1 MVKYAELWCKTNFS
15 FLEGAAHADELVGR
29 AKELG
34 YEALAITDRNSLA
47 GVVRAHQAA
56 RTAALKLL
64 IGAEITPSDGAAVI
78 LLAMNLAG
86 YRNLALLITRGRRS
100 APKGECRLTLSDL
113 ADHADNLLA
122 IIPAHPTTTP
132 VALQTHRDI
141 FRERAYLAAAVH
153 LGPCDEDE
161 LAHWA
166 RQSRL
171 CRLPMVASNQV
182 HYHLP
187 ERRALHDVLTAVK
200 NHTTVA
206 NLGALRFAN
215 GERYLKSPAQL
226 AQLFARYPDAVERT
240 VEVAGRCAFS
250 LDELRYEYPD
260 ELCPPGKTQAVH
272 LAELTWAG
280 ARALSGRHSREGERP
295 PRTGADLDRGAALR
309 GVFFDGLGPGGV
321 CPRTRHPVPGT
332 RLGR

>member
-1 MVKYAELWCKTNFS
+1 MMAAGFCTAASIEVKVAAAMVKYAELWCKTNFS
-15 FLEGAAHADELVGR
+15 FLEGASHADELVGR

-56 RTAALKLL
+56 RRRRLKLL

-86 YRNLALLITRGRRS
+86 YRNLALLITRGRRN
-100 APKGECRLTLSDL
+100 AAKGECRLTLSDL

-182 HYHLP
+182 HYHVP

-206 NLGALRFAN
+206 ELGALRFPN
-215 GERYLKSPAQL
+215 GERHLKSPAADGRSSSRL
-226 AQLFARYPDAVERT
+226 SRCRRAARSRWPTAAISRST
-240 VEVAGRCAFS
+240 NCATNI
-250 LDELRYEYPD
+250 PKN
-260 ELCPPGKTQAVH
+260 CAPPAK
-272 LAELTWAG
+272 
-280 ARALSGRHSREGERP
+280 RRP
-295 PRTGADLDRGAALR
+295 FIWRN
-309 GVFFDGLGPGGV
+309 
-321 CPRTRHPVPGT
+321 
-332 RLGR
+332 